1 VLQLLQT
8 EGIVKQPSLVLTSS
22 MARRKYTDKDREDQ
36 ARKNRW
42 RAYQGTTRRSIE
54 HIIFD
59 RSERTRLDQSECID
73 RSVRRYQPNKSIRSE
88 PGAYTNSWV
97 IPPTELVADDWD
109 FAVTSGEQTTIVK
122 VKYRPSGQ
130 IFVQA

>member
-42 RAYQGTTRRSIE
+42 RAYQGTTRWSIE

-59 RSERTRLDQSECID
+59 RSEKTRLEQPDCID
-73 RSVRRYQPNKSIRSE
+73 CTVRRYQPNKSISSK

-97 IPPTELVADDWD
+97 IPPTELVSDDWNIT
-109 FAVTSGEQTTIVK
+109 VTSGDQTTIIK
-122 VKYRPSGQ
+122 VKYRPS
-130 IFVQA
+130 IVL